1 MGEITSGISILLGS
15 AVVSTIITTIF
26 NQYNNRKNNTLK
38 YITEERKKWRDT
50 IRLISEKIQAC
61 EFSGQDEKNI
71 EKYLVELELNINS
84 CGWGNKKDIK
94 EDAYI
99 WDEINQVKKVDNEGD
114 FKKHK
119 ELLIYYISIMLK
131 EDWDRSKNEVNG
143 YSQAFVEILTT
154 ILINSAIC
162 CLYLHIALCGYFV
175 IITSE
180 KMDAADALD
189 LYKSR
194 DASEKLFREDKTF
207 LGNRTMRCQSNEAL
221 HAKIFIEF
229 VALIIRN
236 RIHFLLKEQML
247 KAHQKENYMT
257 VPAAVRELEKIEI
270 IRQTDGEYYRDY
282 AVTATQKSI
291 LKAFGLSE
299 INVGKQ
305 AVDINEDLR
314 SCNTKET

>member
-1 MGEITSGISILLGS
+1 MKKLDHGIIGAYILYSKLVENYLKKYEESGADDMSLFLREHQGMKLNLGNEFRRYFGL
-15 AVVSTIITTIF
+15 IF
-26 NQYNNRKNNTLK
+26 YH
-38 YITEERKKWRDT
+38 E
-50 IRLISEKIQAC
+50 
-61 EFSGQDEKNI
+61 GQDD
-71 EKYLVELELNINS
+71 EKYMYSRERYQI
-84 CGWGNKKDIK
+84 I
-94 EDAYI
+94 
-99 WDEINQVKKVDNEGD
+99 DEE
-114 FKKHK
+114 
-119 ELLIYYISIMLK
+119 
-131 EDWDRSKNEVNG
+131 
-143 YSQAFVEILTT
+143 
-154 ILINSAIC
+154 
-162 CLYLHIALCGYFV
+162 IALCGYFV

-180 KMDAADALD
+180 KMNAADALD

-194 DASEKLFREDKTF
+194 DASEKLFQEDKTF

-236 RIHFLLKEQML
+236 RIHFLLKKQML

-270 IRQTDGEYYRDY
+270 VRQTDGEYYRDY

-305 AVDINEDLR
+305 AIEHSSR
-314 SCNTKET
+314 SFEKIMDFLGTDDFQD

>member
-1 MGEITSGISILLGS
+1 
-15 AVVSTIITTIF
+15 
-26 NQYNNRKNNTLK
+26 
-38 YITEERKKWRDT
+38 
-50 IRLISEKIQAC
+50 
-61 EFSGQDEKNI
+61 
-71 EKYLVELELNINS
+71 
-84 CGWGNKKDIK
+84 
-94 EDAYI
+94 
-99 WDEINQVKKVDNEGD
+99 
-114 FKKHK
+114 
-119 ELLIYYISIMLK
+119 
-131 EDWDRSKNEVNG
+131 
-143 YSQAFVEILTT
+143 
-154 ILINSAIC
+154 
-162 CLYLHIALCGYFV
+162 
-175 IITSE
+175 
-180 KMDAADALD
+180 MDAADALD

-207 LGNRTMRCQSNEAL
+207 LGNRTMRCQSNKAL

-270 IRQTDGEYYRDY
+270 VRQTDGEYYRDY

-291 LKAFGLSE
+291 LKAFVLSE

-314 SCNTKET
+314 SCNTKEA

>member
-1 MGEITSGISILLGS
+1 
-15 AVVSTIITTIF
+15 
-26 NQYNNRKNNTLK
+26 
-38 YITEERKKWRDT
+38 
-50 IRLISEKIQAC
+50 
-61 EFSGQDEKNI
+61 
-71 EKYLVELELNINS
+71 
-84 CGWGNKKDIK
+84 
-94 EDAYI
+94 
-99 WDEINQVKKVDNEGD
+99 
-114 FKKHK
+114 
-119 ELLIYYISIMLK
+119 
-131 EDWDRSKNEVNG
+131 
-143 YSQAFVEILTT
+143 
-154 ILINSAIC
+154 
-162 CLYLHIALCGYFV
+162 
-175 IITSE
+175 
-180 KMDAADALD
+180 MDAADALD

-270 IRQTDGEYYRDY
+270 VRQTDGEYYRDY

-305 AVDINEDLR
+305 AADINEDLR